1 MVSLVLVTMAA
12 AATMGVAQVPIPASP
27 PGFTYASGSAE
38 AHIQLDMFIDLLCP
52 DSKAAYPALQQVVAN
67 LSSTDFRLRFHQF
80 PLPYHHNAYS
90 FAQASRTITHAL
102 GEDKFTRWMETVYA
116 HQDAFWNKQT
126 ETLGQKQ
133 VTDQIGQLAK
143 KTFPELTD
151 AQWAEG
157 MTGHGGTQMDVDT
170 RTEWKYACTR
180 GISGTPMYLLNEVPF
195 DADAS
200 WTYDDWMKALKPLL
214 TGDKMIATDANVRSG
229 LEQTHQTVVDPHHGY
244 EFLAYM
250 GVGTVLGVG
259 ILLIAQRY
267 DAGYQT
273 LR

>member
-1 MVSLVLVTMAA
+1 MSRLLLAL
-12 AATMGVAQVPIPASP
+12 ATAVGLATAQVPIPASP
-27 PGFTYASGSAE
+27 PGFTYAQGSAD

-52 DSKAAYPALQQVVAN
+52 DSKAAYPALQQVAAN
-67 LSSTDFRLRFHQF
+67 LSSSAFRLRFHQF

-90 FAQASRTITHAL
+90 FAQASRTIAHAL
-102 GEDKFTRWMETVYA
+102 GDDTFTRWMEAVYA
-116 HQDAFWNKQT
+116 NQDAYWNKAT

-133 VTDQIGQLAK
+133 VTAQIGALAK

-151 AQWAEG
+151 TQWAEG

-200 WTYDDWMKALKPLL
+200 WTYDDWMKALAPLL
-214 TGDKMIATDANVRSG
+214 SGAETIKNDANVRSVG
-229 LEQTHQTVVDPHHGY
+229 VPHDAAVDPHHGY

-259 ILLIAQRY
+259 VLLAAQRY